1 MIRRV
6 TTNKKGALTLS
17 IESDV
22 SLLWYVVG
30 YGILMVMLGIY
41 YSKKI
46 SKSEDYILA
55 GRSLGTLVLSGTL
68 LATWV
73 GSGSITG
80 GQTSMAYSFGLI
92 PAFLLTFPVIA
103 GIILLYFIAP
113 KIRNL
118 GKYTVSSILEE
129 KYGPSARLLASIIII
144 LAYIGIVSY
153 QIQGVGFILNVTTG
167 LSVEWGVIIGGVLII
182 FLATI
187 GGLRSVAPTDA
198 LSSGF
203 MVLGLLIAL
212 PFMITIAGGWDEI
225 TSNVPASH
233 LTATGSLST
242 IQLLGYLLP
251 PLFLILSDQN
261 MYQRLAASKENRTT
275 KKANIGWI
283 AGILIVTPVISL
295 IAFAASSMFH
305 DIDPGMALMASTLVL
320 PNVVGGILL
329 AAATAFIITTGNSY
343 LLSGATN
350 VTYDIVHK
358 YFMKNATDKQL
369 MNTTKIFVI
378 AMGVL
383 AYILINYFPTIL
395 DVQMYAY
402 TVYGAGLTP
411 AVLGVLLW
419 KRVNKAGGFSSMIAG
434 VVTTLLWEI
443 VLGKPFD
450 INSSV
455 IAVPVAILVLIFV
468 TLATAKRQVNTT

>member
-1 MIRRV
+1 MEL
-6 TTNKKGALTLS
+6 A
-17 IESDV
+17 IESDL
-22 SLLWYVVG
+22 SLLWYVIG
-30 YGILMVMLGIY
+30 YGVIMVALGIY
-41 YSKKI
+41 YSKKV

-55 GRSLGTLVLSGTL
+55 GKSLGTMVLAGTL

-80 GQTSMAYSFGLI
+80 GQTSMGYSFGLM
-92 PAFLLTFPVIA
+92 PAVLLTIPSLI
-103 GIILLYFIAP
+103 GIIVLYYLAP
-113 KIRNL
+113 KVRSL

-129 KYGPSARLLASIIII
+129 KYGEGGRLMAALIII

-153 QIQGVGFILNVTTG
+153 QMKGVGFILNVTTG
-167 LSVEWGVIIGGVLII
+167 ISVEWGTLIGAALII

-198 LSSGF
+198 ISAAI
-203 MVLGLLIAL
+203 MVVGLLIAL
-212 PFMITIAGGWDEI
+212 PAIFIVAGGWSEV
-225 TSNVPASH
+225 TSNVPADH
-233 LTATGSLST
+233 LTMTGSLST

-251 PLFLILSDQN
+251 PLFLMLSDQN
-261 MYQRLAASKENRTT
+261 MYQRLAASKSDSNS

-283 AGILIVTPVISL
+283 IGLIIVTPTISL
-295 IAFAASSMFH
+295 IAFAASTLFD

-320 PNVVGGILL
+320 PNVVGGLLL
-329 AAATAFIITTGNSY
+329 AAATAFIITTGNSF

-358 YFMKNATDKQL
+358 YIKKDATDKQL
-369 MNTTKIFVI
+369 LNMSKLFVFVI
-378 AMGVL
+378 GVL
-383 AYILINYFPTIL
+383 SYVLIRFFPTIL

-419 KRVNKAGGFSSMIAG
+419 KRVTKSAGLSSMISG
-434 VVTTLLWEI
+434 VAVTLLWEV
-443 VLGKPFD
+443 VLSKPYD
-450 INSSV
+450 INSAV
-455 IAVPVAILVLIFV
+455 IAVPFAILVLIVV
-468 TLATAKRQVNTT
+468 TFATSTKQPKTA

>member
-1 MIRRV
+1 M
-6 TTNKKGALTLS
+6 S

-30 YGILMVMLGIY
+30 YGILMVVLGIY

-73 GSGSITG
+73 GGGSITG
-80 GQTSMAYSFGLI
+80 GQTSVAYSFGLI
-92 PAFLLTFPVIA
+92 PAFLLTIPVII
-103 GIILLYFIAP
+103 GIIVLFFLAP
-113 KIRNL
+113 KIRSL
-118 GKYTVSSILEE
+118 GRYTVSSILEE
-129 KYGPSARLLASIIII
+129 KYGSGARLLASIIII

-153 QIQGVGFILNVTTG
+153 QIKGVGFILNVTTG
-167 LSVEWGVIIGGVLII
+167 ISVKWGVIIGAVLII

-187 GGLRSVAPTDA
+187 GGLKSVAPTDA
-198 LSSGF
+198 LSAGF
-203 MVLGLLIAL
+203 MVLGLLVAL
-212 PFMITIAGGWDEI
+212 PFMIVIAGGWGEI
-225 TSNVPASH
+225 TSNLPANH

-275 KKANIGWI
+275 KKANIGWLV
-283 AGILIVTPVISL
+283 GVLIVSPVISI
-295 IAFAASSMFH
+295 IAFAASSMF
-305 DIDPGMALMASTLVL
+305 DNIDPGMALMASTLVL

-329 AAATAFIITTGNSY
+329 AAATAFIITTGNSF

-350 VTYDIVHK
+350 VTYDIVNK
-358 YFMKNATDKQL
+358 YFIKNATDKQL
-369 MNTTKIFVI
+369 MNTTKIFVVL
-378 AMGVL
+378 MGIL

-419 KRVNKAGGFSSMIAG
+419 KRVNKYGGLSSMIAG
-434 VVTTLLWEI
+434 VATTLVWEI
-443 VLGKPFD
+443 VLGKPFE

-455 IAVPVAILVLIFV
+455 ISVPVAVLVLIFV
-468 TLATAKRQVNTT
+468 TLVTSRKQVVR

>member
-1 MIRRV
+1 M
-6 TTNKKGALTLS
+6 G

-22 SLLWYVVG
+22 SLLWYVIG
-30 YGILMVMLGIY
+30 YSILMVMLGIY

-80 GQTSMAYSFGLI
+80 GQTSMAYSFGII
-92 PAFLLTFPVIA
+92 PAFLLTIPVLA

-113 KIRNL
+113 KVRSL

-144 LAYIGIVSY
+144 LAYVGIVSY

-167 LSVEWGVIIGGVLII
+167 LSSQWGVIIGGILII

-212 PFMITIAGGWDEI
+212 PFMISIAGGWGEI

-261 MYQRLAASKENRTT
+261 MYQRLAASKEDRAT

-295 IAFAASSMFH
+295 IAFASSSMFQS
-305 DIDPGMALMASTLVL
+305 IEPGMALMASTVVL

-350 VTYDIVHK
+350 VTYDIVNR
-358 YFMKNATDKQL
+358 YFMKNPTDKQL
-369 MNTTKIFVI
+369 MNTTKIFVVI
-378 AMGVL
+378 MGVL
-383 AYILINYFPTIL
+383 AYVLISYFPTIL

-419 KRVNKAGGFSSMIAG
+419 KRVNKAGGLSSMIAG
-434 VVTTLLWEI
+434 VVTTLTWEI
-443 VLGKPFD
+443 VLGKPFE

-468 TLATAKRQVNTT
+468 TLATSKRQAS

>member
-1 MIRRV
+1 M
-6 TTNKKGALTLS
+6 A
-17 IESDV
+17 IESDL
-22 SLLWYVVG
+22 SLLWYVIG
-30 YGILMVMLGIY
+30 YGVIMVALGIY
-41 YSKKI
+41 YSKKV

-55 GRSLGTLVLSGTL
+55 GKSLGTMVLAGTL

-80 GQTSMAYSFGLI
+80 GQTSMGYSFGLM
-92 PAFLLTFPVIA
+92 PAVLLTIPSLI
-103 GIILLYFIAP
+103 GIIVLYYLAP
-113 KIRNL
+113 KVRSL

-129 KYGPSARLLASIIII
+129 KYGEGGRLMAALIII

-153 QIQGVGFILNVTTG
+153 QMKGVGFILNVTTG
-167 LSVEWGVIIGGVLII
+167 ISVEWGTLIGAALII

-198 LSSGF
+198 ISAAI
-203 MVLGLLIAL
+203 MVVGLLIAL
-212 PFMITIAGGWDEI
+212 PAIFIVAGGWSEV
-225 TSNVPASH
+225 TSNVPADH
-233 LTATGSLST
+233 LTMTGSLST

-251 PLFLILSDQN
+251 PLFLMLSDQN
-261 MYQRLAASKENRTT
+261 MYQRLAASKSDSNS

-283 AGILIVTPVISL
+283 IGLIIVTPTISL
-295 IAFAASSMFH
+295 IAFAASTLFD

-320 PNVVGGILL
+320 PNVVGGLLL
-329 AAATAFIITTGNSY
+329 AAATAFIITTGNSF

-358 YFMKNATDKQL
+358 YIKKDATDKQL
-369 MNTTKIFVI
+369 LNMSKLFVFVI
-378 AMGVL
+378 GVL
-383 AYILINYFPTIL
+383 SYVLIRFFPTIL

-419 KRVNKAGGFSSMIAG
+419 KRVTKSAGLSSMISG
-434 VVTTLLWEI
+434 VAVTLLWEV
-443 VLGKPFD
+443 VLSKPYD
-450 INSSV
+450 INSAV
-455 IAVPVAILVLIFV
+455 IAVPFAILVLIVV
-468 TLATAKRQVNTT
+468 TFATSTKQPKTA

>member
-1 MIRRV
+1 MEL
-6 TTNKKGALTLS
+6 A
-17 IESDV
+17 IESDL
-22 SLLWYVVG
+22 SLLWYVIG
-30 YGILMVMLGIY
+30 YGVIMVALGIY
-41 YSKKI
+41 YSKKV

-55 GRSLGTLVLSGTL
+55 GKSLGTMVLAGTL

-80 GQTSMAYSFGLI
+80 GQTSMGYSFGLM
-92 PAFLLTFPVIA
+92 PAVLLTIPSLI
-103 GIILLYFIAP
+103 GIIVLYYLAP
-113 KIRNL
+113 KVRSL

-129 KYGPSARLLASIIII
+129 KYGEGGRLMAALIII

-153 QIQGVGFILNVTTG
+153 QMKGVGFILNVTTG
-167 LSVEWGVIIGGVLII
+167 ISVEWGTLIGAALII

-198 LSSGF
+198 ISAAI
-203 MVLGLLIAL
+203 MVVGLLIAL
-212 PFMITIAGGWDEI
+212 PAIFIVAGGWSEV
-225 TSNVPASH
+225 TSNVPADH
-233 LTATGSLST
+233 LTMTGSLST

-251 PLFLILSDQN
+251 PLFLMLSDQN
-261 MYQRLAASKENRTT
+261 MYQRLAASKSDSNS

-283 AGILIVTPVISL
+283 IGLIIVTPTISL
-295 IAFAASSMFH
+295 IAFAASTLFD

-320 PNVVGGILL
+320 PNVVGGLLL
-329 AAATAFIITTGNSY
+329 AAATAFIITTGNSF

-358 YFMKNATDKQL
+358 YIKKDATDKQL
-369 MNTTKIFVI
+369 LNMSKLFVFVI
-378 AMGVL
+378 GVL
-383 AYILINYFPTIL
+383 SYVLIRFFPTIL

-419 KRVNKAGGFSSMIAG
+419 KRVTKSAGLSSMISG
-434 VVTTLLWEI
+434 VAVTLLWEV
-443 VLGKPFD
+443 VLSKPYD
-450 INSSV
+450 INSAV
-455 IAVPVAILVLIFV
+455 IAVPFAILVLIVV
-468 TLATAKRQVNTT
+468 TFATSTKQPKTV

>member
-1 MIRRV
+1 MEL
-6 TTNKKGALTLS
+6 A
-17 IESDV
+17 IESDL
-22 SLLWYVVG
+22 SLLWYVIG
-30 YGILMVMLGIY
+30 YGVIMVALGIY
-41 YSKKI
+41 YSKKV

-55 GRSLGTLVLSGTL
+55 GKSLGTMVLAGTL

-80 GQTSMAYSFGLI
+80 GQTSMGYSFGLM
-92 PAFLLTFPVIA
+92 PAVLLTIPSLI
-103 GIILLYFIAP
+103 GIIVLYYLAP
-113 KIRNL
+113 KVRSL

-129 KYGPSARLLASIIII
+129 KYGEGGRLMAALIII

-153 QIQGVGFILNVTTG
+153 QMKGVGFILNVTTG
-167 LSVEWGVIIGGVLII
+167 ISVEWGTLIGAALII

-198 LSSGF
+198 ISAAI
-203 MVLGLLIAL
+203 MVVGLLIAL
-212 PFMITIAGGWDEI
+212 PAIFIVAGGWSEV
-225 TSNVPASH
+225 TSNVPADH
-233 LTATGSLST
+233 LTMTGSLST

-251 PLFLILSDQN
+251 PLFLMLSDQN
-261 MYQRLAASKENRTT
+261 MYQRLAASKSDSNS

-283 AGILIVTPVISL
+283 IGLIIVTPTISL
-295 IAFAASSMFH
+295 IAFAASTLFD

-320 PNVVGGILL
+320 PNVVGGLLL
-329 AAATAFIITTGNSY
+329 AAATAFIITTGNSF

-358 YFMKNATDKQL
+358 YIKKDATDKQL
-369 MNTTKIFVI
+369 LNMSKLFVFVI
-378 AMGVL
+378 GVL
-383 AYILINYFPTIL
+383 SYVLIRFFPTIL

-419 KRVNKAGGFSSMIAG
+419 KRVTKSAGLSSMISG
-434 VVTTLLWEI
+434 VAVTLLWEV
-443 VLGKPFD
+443 VLSKPYD
-450 INSSV
+450 INSAV
-455 IAVPVAILVLIFV
+455 IAVPFAILVLIVV
-468 TLATAKRQVNTT
+468 TFATSTKQPKAA